1 MAGAVQQ
8 ITILIVIIFAGF
20 LIIMGLYKLLSSL
33 YGFIFKSG
41 TGISPATA
49 ETTPKTT
56 GSSFFS
62 LFGSSN
68 SNSNQSN
75 ERGNALMD
83 AYKSQ
88 QYVNGEPSPN
98 NSQLNPDSLGKVAG
112 PNTGGGSRKRRKRR
126 RKSNKRKRAL

>member
-8 ITILIVIIFAGF
+8 ITILIVIIIAGL
-20 LIIMGLYKLLSSL
+20 LIIMGLYYALRSF
-33 YGFIFKSG
+33 YGLIFKSG
-41 TGISPATA
+41 SGSGTPAPATA
-49 ETTPKTT
+49 DTT

-62 LFGSSN
+62 FFGSSN

-112 PNTGGGSRKRRKRR
+112 PNTGGSSRKRRKRR
-126 RKSNKRKRAL
+126 RKSNKRKHTL